1 MKTYEHSWKIA
12 TSQEDDYTTDF
23 LLDYNYFKKY
33 YKVIEIDLG
42 KEQTLDVDSKEMQQ
56 INFTG
61 NLKNNSSLFFIVEE
75 AKKTTLD
82 FLQGTMK

>member
-33 YKVIEIDLG
+33 YKMIEIDLD
-42 KEQTLDVDSKEMQQ
+42 KD
-56 INFTG
+56 
-61 NLKNNSSLFFIVEE
+61 
-75 AKKTTLD
+75 
-82 FLQGTMK
+82 

>member
-1 MKTYEHSWKIA
+1 M
-12 TSQEDDYTTDF
+12 
-23 LLDYNYFKKY
+23 
-33 YKVIEIDLG
+33 IEIDLG
-42 KEQTLDVDSKEMQQ
+42 KEQRLDVDSKEMQQ